1 MAKQQAIDDLIASY
15 VSTFGEQPDNV
26 TGMVIYSSAQRVV
39 DGEWFRWVQ
48 DGQWRKI
55 EWNPT
60 DENLKCMQPGFI
72 QSVIEKVNRED
83 AGRKT
88 TAKAD

>member
-1 MAKQQAIDDLIASY
+1 MTKQQAIDDLIASY

-26 TGMVIYSSAQRVV
+26 TGMVINASAQRVC

-48 DGQWRKI
+48 DGAWRKI

-72 QSVIEKVNRED
+72 ASVIEKVDRED
-83 AGRKT
+83 ACRNT
-88 TAKAD
+88 TATAD